1 MLISLGQTYKHDTG
15 CLKKV
20 LPNRAFGDPAASWE
34 EILMI
39 FKENLQMLNL
49 VKLSFFDTLY
59 NITIMI
65 MMQMIMPHM
74 IGTVKEFS
82 FWNVTYSNNIVAN
95 NL

>member
-1 MLISLGQTYKHDTG
+1 
-15 CLKKV
+15 
-20 LPNRAFGDPAASWE
+20 
-34 EILMI
+34 MI

-65 MMQMIMPHM
+65 MMQMKMPHM

-82 FWNVTYSNNIVAN
+82 FWNVTYSNNIVGH